1 MRPKLLLSRARC
13 ADSCF
18 AAGAVESLGR
28 VAALGQERPSLNPPL
43 EGTSRRWLPG
53 DIHKMMDSLTLR
65 FDEPLVALLR
75 SDTV

>member
-1 MRPKLLLSRARC
+1 MPRINLSAI
-13 ADSCF
+13 
-18 AAGAVESLGR
+18 LTGR
-28 VAALGQERPSLNPPL
+28 GRNAKDGFLEVPWTHGLGQERPSLNPPL